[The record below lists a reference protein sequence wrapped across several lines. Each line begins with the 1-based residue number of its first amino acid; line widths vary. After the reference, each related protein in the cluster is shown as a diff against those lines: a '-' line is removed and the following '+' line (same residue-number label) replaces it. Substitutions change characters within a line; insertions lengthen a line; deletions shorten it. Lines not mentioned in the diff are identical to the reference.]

1 MIVQWK
7 TVSPEEIVGQW
18 QGMSLLV
25 FHAAADLWRARVDGK
40 LVRQAWHTASAAK
53 VTIDDTIERVI
64 LKASPTARAVQ
75 GRLTPRPPTG
85 IIHGMEALSGDTPQ
99 SA

>member
-25 FHAAADLWRARVDGK
+25 FHAAADLWRVRVDGK
-40 LVRQAWHTASAAK
+40 LVRQTWHTALAAK
-53 VTIDDTIERVI
+53 IAIDETIERVI

-85 IIHGMEALSGDTPQ
+85 IVHGREALSGNNP
-99 SA
+99 